1 MNELGHDVLEG
12 LAGPGPK
19 RLPSHLL
26 YDDLGSALFEA
37 ITHLP
42 EYGLTRA
49 DARILSRHAKDIV
62 RAAGAPGV
70 VAELGS
76 GTGRK
81 TRWILEAIAS
91 REERDVRYFP
101 IDLSASALAQC
112 RVELGDIP
120 GVRIDPIEADYVAG
134 LERAVRLA
142 GTERL
147 LVLFL
152 GSTIGNF
159 EPPDAEEFLRRVRGV
174 LRSQDA
180 LLLGTDLMRSPS
192 RLISAYDDALG
203 VTAAFN
209 RNILVRLNRELG
221 AGFDVDRFEHE
232 ARWNEAESR
241 VEMHLVARERA
252 VVASNGFNVELEP
265 GETIW
270 TESSY
275 KYAPGDAVTMGE
287 RAGFVAGGAW
297 TDDEWPFS
305 ETLLRVP

>member
-1 MNELGHDVLEG
+1 
-12 LAGPGPK
+12 
-19 RLPSHLL
+19 
-26 YDDLGSALFEA
+26 
-37 ITHLP
+37 
-42 EYGLTRA
+42 
-49 DARILSRHAKDIV
+49 
-62 RAAGAPGV
+62 
-70 VAELGS
+70 
-76 GTGRK
+76 
-81 TRWILEAIAS
+81 
-91 REERDVRYFP
+91 
-101 IDLSASALAQC
+101 
-112 RVELGDIP
+112 VELADIP
-120 GVRIDPIEADYVAG
+120 RVRIETLEADYVTG
-134 LERAVRLA
+134 LERAVDGA

-159 EPPDAEEFLRRVRGV
+159 EPRDAGEFLRRVRGV
-174 LRSQDA
+174 LRSGDS

-192 RLISAYDDALG
+192 RLISAYDDSLG

-221 AGFDVDRFEHE
+221 AGFEVDRFEHE

-252 VVASNGFNVELEP
+252 LVASNGFRVELEP

-275 KYAPGDAVTMGE
+275 KYAPGDAAAMGE
-287 RAGFVAGGAW
+287 RAGFIAGGAW
-297 TDDEWPFS
+297 TDEEWPFA